1 MRRKKIRLRYKKER
15 VLFSDVLPYEIPFIF
30 TNRYFY
36 RFLVKNK
43 IQIDGGVLK
52 WDKDIDKGARLI
64 LSCLFQKQSK
74 DIKNKNNINVEITS
88 FKSIPFIYNILH
100 KPNKCRLLSIIH
112 PANQMMIV
120 DFYNKYKNSILY
132 LCSKSHYSI
141 RFPQKVA
148 CYFYYKDRLHH
159 VLLGKKTDKMEM
171 FFSEYENLRTFFSYK
186 KYTNIYKFY
195 EDYRYQ
201 RAEKK
206 FQHLM
211 KFDIQSCFDSIY
223 THSIA
228 WAISGGV
235 DLYKDNFEGIPDK
248 SLGYIWDKIMQEM
261 NYKKV
266 SLQK

>member
-120 DFYNKYKNSILY
+120 DFYNKYKNSDGWDSMDKEVFWDLFDDYEARGGDGFIH
-132 LCSKSHYSI
+132 SKVEPVM
-141 RFPQKVA
+141 RELKVI
-148 CYFYYKDRLHH
+148 
-159 VLLGKKTDKMEM
+159 DKE
-171 FFSEYENLRTFFSYK
+171 
-186 KYTNIYKFY
+186 
-195 EDYRYQ
+195 
-201 RAEKK
+201 
-206 FQHLM
+206 
-211 KFDIQSCFDSIY
+211 
-223 THSIA
+223 
-228 WAISGGV
+228 
-235 DLYKDNFEGIPDK
+235 
-248 SLGYIWDKIMQEM
+248 
-261 NYKKV
+261 
-266 SLQK
+266 